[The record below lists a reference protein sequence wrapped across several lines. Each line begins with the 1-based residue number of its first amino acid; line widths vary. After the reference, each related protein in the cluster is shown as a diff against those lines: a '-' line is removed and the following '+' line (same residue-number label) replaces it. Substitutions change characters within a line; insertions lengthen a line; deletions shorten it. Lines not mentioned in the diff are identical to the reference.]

1 MISAGILLYRK
12 RLDKV
17 EVFLVHPGGPFWK
30 NKDEGAWT
38 IPKGEVMPGE
48 ENFDAAVR
56 EFLEETGV
64 QLKGK
69 FKVLNPVRQKAGKLI
84 YAWAIHKNIDERKIK
99 SNMFEMEWPPKSGK
113 TSSFPEIDKGGWFDL
128 DSAAKKINPAMFIY
142 IKVNSRTSC
151 TVKNVNNY
159 AHQRKNADGR

>member
-48 ENFDAAVR
+48 DNFTAALR

-69 FKVLNPVRQKAGKLI
+69 FKELNPVRQKAGKLI
-84 YAWAIHKNIDERKIK
+84 YAWAIRKSIDERTIK

-113 TSSFPEIDKGGWFDL
+113 TSSFPEIDKAGWFDL
-128 DSAAKKINPAMFIY
+128 ASAAKKINTAQIDFLEQLAAI
-142 IKVNSRTSC
+142 IF
-151 TVKNVNNY
+151 
-159 AHQRKNADGR
+159 